1 MDECNAFNDFSR
13 DGEMLVERDLI
24 SSAFFGI
31 LLKGRHSRRTTI
43 TTVGGKV
50 LKYMTAMSA
59 EREALRM
66 RVFEHLMILF
76 PPVAKGFQFVVEMRV
91 ETQSTK

>member
-1 MDECNAFNDFSR
+1 MNGCGALNDFGR
-13 DGEMLVERDLI
+13 DGGMLVERDLL

-31 LLKGRHSRRTTI
+31 LLKGRHLRRI
-43 TTVGGKV
+43 TLTSVGGKV
-50 LKYMTAMSA
+50 LKNITATTA

-66 RVFEHLMILF
+66 SVEHLMIWF
-76 PPVAKGFQFVVEMRV
+76 PFEAKYFQFVVEMRV